1 MRYSLVISNT
11 PVDLFNDESINLTRQ
26 LKDLQEL
33 STVYTDFTQSIN
45 IPATPNN
52 NTIFSNWFSE
62 NALLTGWNPNNGLD
76 ANILIHG
83 LPVFE
88 GRIELKGAKFLDGLP
103 SSYDLIFYG
112 KSKSIL
118 DLWGES
124 LLNEIDFSSLDHTAN
139 YSNVTSSWAQTL
151 LSGDIV
157 YPLADYE
164 TGFRY
169 SNFTGVNDNIKKP
182 RGIEIDDLR
191 PAIRLKKLISNAFA
205 SVGYSVTGS
214 FFSRADL
221 TNLYVLPM
229 QSSGPLYNKATSQIA
244 TFEARNASF
253 SLLGAGVGTA
263 GFKKVPFPTVI
274 SNPASAYNVSTSNF
288 TANRSG
294 YYDINFAI
302 QSATIFPVPN
312 TLRIAVCK
320 NGVPFQSK
328 SFTSSFT
335 TAEFLDS
342 IIYLNTGDVV
352 TIEYL
357 SYSSLNTM
365 SGLIFKCIKAPYGLK
380 DTGVEMADAMPQI
393 KIKDFINSVFKTF
406 NLVAIPNQSNEVELH
421 NIYDWYELGNLK
433 DYTPYLDIKEISHEK
448 IPVPATISFA
458 HKESETL
465 ANGYFKSVANREYGS
480 MSYSPIVDFPKDELK
495 IESIFNVLAPTYL
508 DEVGST
514 GQKIRVSQLNMPIF
528 LDKEGKGVKQD
539 LTLFYYAGLKSVTD
553 TYYFENV
560 LQNTFPCF
568 STYSNAPTSKTNYSA
583 AFGLE
588 NSFSG
593 DAPLETFYMMYWH
606 KYVSRMYSEQSR
618 VVRVKAILPVLEWL
632 NMKLNDTIVLSGNYY
647 KMQSIQYDMLT
658 EVANLELITYPDI
671 NFMTL
676 DSTGDEVDYG
686 DPVENNNGL
695 TYIRNYP
702 VASGLMNSIN
712 SGGVNIINTS
722 QDVSYA
728 ENSTFDLLKQMA
740 TVQNTLTFNQ
750 YTLWSNTPTPISTN
764 DTVWIPIPQVNYE
777 QIGYVGNINYNLAN
791 AKFTSVEGGQF
802 KFIGMVS
809 YQSTGNKHLEFAI
822 FINGLQSTAYATSDS
837 NFHSVQIDTILTLGE
852 GDEVQF
858 MFKHYSGGGTHSISV
873 LKTNFIIL
881 KK

>member
-33 STVYTDFTQSIN
+33 SSVFTDFTQSIN
-45 IPATPNN
+45 IPASPNN

-62 NALLTGWNPNNGLD
+62 NALITGWNPNNGLD

-103 SSYDLIFYG
+103 SSYDVIFYG

-124 LLNEIDFSSLDHTAN
+124 LLNEIDFSSLNHTAN
-139 YSNVTSSWAQTL
+139 YSNITSSWGQTL

-157 YPLADYE
+157 YPLADYD

-191 PAIRLKKLISNAFA
+191 PAIRLKKLIANAFA
-205 SVGYSVTGS
+205 KVGYSVTGS

-229 QSSGPLYNKATSQIA
+229 QSSGPLYNKATSQRA
-244 TFEARNASF
+244 LFEATNTSF
-253 SLLGAGVGTA
+253 VFATTGVGTA
-263 GFKKVPFPTVI
+263 AYKRLPFPTVV
-274 SNPASAYNVSTSNF
+274 SNPAAAYNSTLSEF
-288 TANRSG
+288 TANRKG
-294 YYDINFAI
+294 FYEIVFDLDTILMLPFANRLI
-302 QSATIFPVPN
+302 ISICV
-312 TLRIAVCK
+312 
-320 NGVPFQSK
+320 NGVSK
-328 SFTSSFT
+328 SKREFISST
-335 TAEFLDS
+335 VTPKPSTLKVS
-342 IIYLNTGDVV
+342 LNAGDIV
-352 TIEYL
+352 TVEYI
-357 SYSSLNTM
+357 SYSGTNQINDYSL
-365 SGLIFKCIKAPYGLK
+365 KCILAPYGLK
-380 DTGVEMADAMPQI
+380 DTTVGMADTMPQI

-421 NIYDWYELGNLK
+421 NIYDWYELGTLK

-495 IESIFNVLAPTYL
+495 VESIFNVLAPTYL
-508 DEVGST
+508 DEVGSA

-539 LTLFYYAGLKSVTD
+539 LTLFYYAGAKSVTD

-560 LQNTFPCF
+560 LQTTFPCV
-568 STYSNAPTSKTNYSA
+568 STYSNAPTSKTSYSA

-593 DAPLETFYMMYWH
+593 NAPLETFYMMYWH

-618 VVRVKAILPVLEWL
+618 VVKVKAILPVLEWL

-671 NFMTL
+671 NFLTV
-676 DSTGDEVDYG
+676 DSTDDIVDYS
-686 DPVENNNGL
+686 DPVTNNKGL

-702 VASGLMNSIN
+702 VASGLLNALN
-712 SGGVNIINTS
+712 NGGVNLLNTA
-722 QDVSYA
+722 QDVSYYQ
-728 ENSTFDLLKQMA
+728 NNTVDLVKQMA
-740 TVQNTLTFNQ
+740 NVQNTLTFNQ

-764 DTVWIPIPQVNYE
+764 DTVWIPIPQANYE

-822 FINGLQSTAYATSDS
+822 FINGLQSTAYATTDS
-837 NFHSVQIDTILTLGE
+837 NFHSVQIDTILILGE

-858 MFKHYSGGGTHSISV
+858 MFKHYSGGGSHSISV

>member
-1 MRYSLVISNT
+1 MRYSLVIDNT

-45 IPATPNN
+45 IPASPNN

-103 SSYDLIFYG
+103 SSYDVIFYG

-124 LLNEIDFSSLDHTAN
+124 LLNEIDFGSLDHTAN
-139 YSNVTSSWAQTL
+139 YSNITSSWGQTL
-151 LSGDIV
+151 LSGDVV

-169 SNFTGVNDNIKKP
+169 SNSTGVNDNIKKP

-191 PAIRLKKLISNAFA
+191 PALRLKKLIAKAFE

-229 QSSGPLYNKATSQIA
+229 QSSGPLYNKATSQPA
-244 TFEARNASF
+244 LFEARNTTYSPLA
-253 SLLGAGVGTA
+253 AGVATA
-263 GFKKVPFPTVI
+263 GFKKLPFPTVI
-274 SNPASAYNVSTSNF
+274 SNPASAYNVSSSEF
-288 TANRSG
+288 TANRNG

-302 QSATIFPVPN
+302 GSATLFPSPN
-312 TLRIAVCK
+312 TLRLAICK
-320 NGVPFQSK
+320 NGIPFVSK
-328 SFTSSFT
+328 TFT
-335 TAEFLDS
+335 TTFTIAQFLDYT
-342 IIYLNTGDVV
+342 IYLNSGDNVS
-352 TIEYL
+352 IQFI

-365 SGLIFKCIKAPYGLK
+365 SDLVFKCTKAPYGLK
-380 DTGVEMADAMPQI
+380 DGVVDMGDTMPQV

-406 NLVAIPNQSNEVELH
+406 NLIAIPNQNNEVELH
-421 NIYDWYELGNLK
+421 NVYDWYELGALK

-448 IPVPATISFA
+448 IPVPATISFK
-458 HKESETL
+458 HKDGETL
-465 ANGYFKSVANREYGS
+465 VNNYFNKLSNRQYGS
-480 MSYSPIVDFPKDELK
+480 MEYSPKVDFPKDELK
-495 IESIFNVLAPTYL
+495 VESIFNVLAPSYM
-508 DEVGST
+508 DEVDKS

-528 LDKEGKGVKQD
+528 LDADGKGVKQD
-539 LTLFYYAGLKSVTD
+539 LTLFYYGGAKSVTD
-553 TYYFENV
+553 TYYFENI
-560 LQNTFPCF
+560 LQTTFPCF
-568 STYSNAPTSKTNYSA
+568 STYSNAPTAKTNYSA

-593 DAPLETFYMMYWH
+593 DVPLNTFYMMYWH

-618 VVRVKAILPVLEWL
+618 IVRVKAILPVLEWL

-676 DSTGDEVDYG
+676 DSTGDTVDYG
-686 DPVENNNGL
+686 DPVSNNNGL

-702 VASGLMNSIN
+702 VASGLLNSIN
-712 SGGVNIINTS
+712 SGGVNLINTA
-722 QDVSYA
+722 QDVSYNQ
-728 ENSTFDLLKQMA
+728 NSTFDLLKQMS

-750 YTLWSNTPTPISTN
+750 YTLWSNTSTPISTS
-764 DTVWIPIPQVNYE
+764 DTIWIPIPQVNYE
-777 QIGYVGNINYNLAN
+777 QIGYVGDIIYDLAN
-791 AKFTSVEGGQF
+791 AKFIANEGGQF

-809 YQSTGNKHLEFAI
+809 FSQTGNKHLEFAI
-822 FINGLQSTAYATSDS
+822 FINRLQSTAYATSDS

-858 MFKHYSGGGTHSISV
+858 MYKPYSTGGSHSIGV

>member
-1 MRYSLVISNT
+1 MRFSLIISNT
-11 PVDLFNDESINLTRQ
+11 PVDLFNDESINLSRQ
-26 LKDLQEL
+26 LKDLQDL
-33 STVYTDFTQSIN
+33 ATVFTDFTQSIN
-45 IPATPNN
+45 IPASPNN

-88 GRIELKGAKFLDGLP
+88 GRVELKGAKFIDGLP
-103 SSYDLIFYG
+103 SSYDVIFYG

-118 DLWGES
+118 DIWGES
-124 LLNEIDFSSLDHTAN
+124 LLNEIDFSSLEHTAD
-139 YSNVTSSWAQTL
+139 YPTITQSWNQAI

-169 SNFTGVNDNIKKP
+169 SKFSGINDNIRNP

-191 PAIRLKKLISNAFA
+191 PALRLKTLISKAFLKA
-205 SVGYSVTGS
+205 GYTVTGS

-229 QSSGPLYNKATSQIA
+229 QNSGPLYNKATSQPA
-244 TFEARNASF
+244 LFEARNS
-253 SLLGAGVGTA
+253 SYSPLIAGVATA
-263 GFKKVPFPTVI
+263 GFKKLPFPTVI
-274 SNPASAYNVSTSNF
+274 SNPASAYDVSTSAF
-288 TANRSG
+288 TTNRNG
-294 YYDINFAI
+294 YFDISFAI
-302 QSATIFPVPN
+302 GSATLFPSPN
-312 TLRIAVCK
+312 TLRLAICK
-320 NGVPFQSK
+320 NGVPFVSQTFTT
-328 SFTSSFT
+328 SFTI
-335 TAEFLDS
+335 AQFLDYRV
-342 IIYLNTGDVV
+342 YLNSGDIV
-352 TIEYL
+352 TIEYI

-365 SGLIFKCIKAPYGLK
+365 SDLVFKCVRAPYGLK
-380 DTGVEMADAMPQI
+380 DGVVDMADTMPQI

-406 NLVAIPNQSNEVELH
+406 NLVALPNNNNQVELH
-421 NIYDWYELGNLK
+421 NIYDWYELGTLK

-448 IPVPATISFA
+448 IPVPNTISFA

-465 ANGYFKSVANREYGS
+465 ANGYFKSVANREYSS
-480 MSYSPIVDFPKDELK
+480 MQFSPKVDFPKDELK
-495 IESIFNVLAPTYL
+495 VESIFNVLAPTYL
-508 DEVGST
+508 DEVDGT

-528 LDKEGKGVKQD
+528 LDKDGKGVKQD
-539 LTLFYYAGLKSVTD
+539 LTLFYYAGAKSVTD

-560 LQNTFPCF
+560 LQNTFPCV

-593 DAPLETFYMMYWH
+593 DAPLNTFYFMYWH
-606 KYVSRMYSEQSR
+606 KYLSRMYSDQSR
-618 VVRVKAILPVLEWL
+618 IVRVKSILPVLEWL

-658 EVANLELITYPDI
+658 EVANLELISYPDV
-671 NFMTL
+671 NFLTV
-676 DSTGDEVDYG
+676 DSDGEVVDYL
-686 DPVENNNGL
+686 DPVSNYNGL
-695 TYIRNYP
+695 TYIRDYP
-702 VASGLMNSIN
+702 VASGMLNSLN
-712 SGGVNIINTS
+712 SGGVNLLNTA
-722 QDVSYA
+722 QDVSYNQ
-728 ENSTFDLLKQMA
+728 NSTFDLLKQMA
-740 TVQNTLTFNQ
+740 NVQNTLTFNQ
-750 YTLWSNTPTPISTN
+750 YTLWSNTPTPITTS
-764 DTVWIPIPQVNYE
+764 DTVWIPIPQVNSE
-777 QIGYVGNINYNLAN
+777 RIGYVGDIIFDLAN
-791 AKFTSVEGGQF
+791 AKFISNEGGQF

-809 YQSTGNKHLEFAI
+809 YEQTGNKHLEFAI
-822 FINGLQSTAYATSDS
+822 FINGLQSTAYGASDS

-858 MFKHYSGGGTHSISV
+858 MFKPYSGGSHSIGV